1 MTFDLEPIK
10 RLEEAATP
18 GPWKSPWTEDPTH
31 ATAIGDVIRTAAG
44 ATVLGMA
51 RYGGDS
57 YVVVLPADAEFM
69 AHAREAVPALIA
81 EVERLTDYL
90 TAILDH
96 GSTMWADSSCGR
108 GSAGGQTITSTA
120 HGEVVQ
126 HLVQSALQG
135 VTVKEAADAYAEWVP
150 GTSRLDEPAKRPRR
164 AGPDG
169 RPV

>member
-1 MTFDLEPIK
+1 MVRQRLRKRPVMTLDLVPIK

-18 GPWKSPWTEDPTH
+18 GPWRTDSDECCVYADEDASGTGD
-31 ATAIGDVIRTAAG
+31 AIAERILT
-44 ATVLGMA
+44 
-51 RYGGDS
+51 S
-57 YVVVLPADAEFM
+57 ADAAFI
-69 AHAREAVPALIA
+69 ATSREAVPALIA
-81 EVERLTDYL
+81 EVERLTGYL

-96 GSTMWADSSCGR
+96 GSTMWSDSACGS
-108 GSAGGQTITSTA
+108 GSAGGQTITSVA

-135 VTVKEAADAYAEWVP
+135 VSVKEAADAYAEWVP